1 MARLTLRLPNSLHE
15 AIARRADAEG
25 VSINQLV
32 VYALTRDLAV
42 QSVEEQRARFE
53 ALRTRYPREE
63 AEAALTELLADRH
76 A

>member
-15 AIARRADAEG
+15 EIVRRADQEG

-42 QSVEEQRARFE
+42 HSVEEQRARFE
-53 ALRTRYPREE
+53 SLRNRYPKEE

>member
-15 AIARRADAEG
+15 EIVRRADQEG

-32 VYALTRDLAV
+32 VYALTRELAA
-42 QSVEEQRARFE
+42 QSVEEQRATFE
-53 ALRTRYPREE
+53 KLRSRYPKEE
-63 AEAALTELLADRH
+63 SEAALAEMLADRH